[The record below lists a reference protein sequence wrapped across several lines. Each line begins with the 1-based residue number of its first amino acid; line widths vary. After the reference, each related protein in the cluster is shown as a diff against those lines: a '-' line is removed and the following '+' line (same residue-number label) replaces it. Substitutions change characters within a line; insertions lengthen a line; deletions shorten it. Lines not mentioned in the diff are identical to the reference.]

1 VISMPLN
8 ILLLCNKPSD
18 GSNANTIVDHIEA
31 FEDYSEHTIWLYSN
45 LGDFSKKLDLNKFD
59 CIIIHYSLFVLSRRY
74 LTRAAKKQLRDYK
87 GLKTIF
93 IQDEYRQINHMVD
106 ELAYLGIDV
115 LFTCFPESEFDNIY
129 SPTQLSQVSKHN
141 NLTGYVPKRLTEYTN
156 QPPISERSVYVGY
169 RGRKLPYWYGALG
182 CEKWEIAEKWHQY
195 VSQDVSKNNLNTD
208 ISCQESDRIY
218 GDAWIQFL
226 SSCKTTLGV
235 ESGASVMDFTGKL
248 EKKVELYQF
257 VRPSASFK
265 QVQEKYFLHQE
276 GLHDLNQIS
285 PRCFEAIALKTVLVL
300 YEGDYSGILKPG
312 RHYIALK
319 KDYSNIADVLALIQ
333 DDVYLQNM
341 ADTAYEE
348 IALNPLYSYQAF
360 IKKVDAVLQDE
371 FKARQKDRAL
381 SSYAPVLFEEHIQY
395 GTLYNKLL
403 NQAINMYRLL
413 PLSMR
418 QLVKCIFSP
427 HRVFKYILK
436 GLLGFKSYFNQ
447 TKKKTRG
454 VST

>member
-1 VISMPLN
+1 MSLN

-31 FEDYSEHTIWLYSN
+31 FENYSEHTIWLYSN

-59 CIIIHYSLFVLSRRY
+59 GIIIHYSLFVLSRRY

-129 SPTQLSQVSKHN
+129 SPKQLSQVSKHN

-156 QPPISERSVYVGY
+156 QPPISGRSVHVGY
-169 RGRKLPYWYGALG
+169 RGRKLAYWYGALG

-195 VSQDVSKNNLNTD
+195 VSKNKLNTD
-208 ISCQESDRIY
+208 ISCQESERIY

-257 VRPSASFK
+257 LRPSASFK
-265 QVQEKYFLHQE
+265 QVQEKYFLNQE
-276 GLHDLNQIS
+276 NLHNLNQIS

-300 YEGDYSGILKPG
+300 YEGDYSGILIPG

-319 KDYSNIADVLALIQ
+319 KDYSNIKDVLALIQ
-333 DDVYLQNM
+333 DDAYLQNM

-348 IALNPLYSYQAF
+348 IALNPLYSYQVF
-360 IKKVDAVLQDE
+360 IQKVDAVLQDE
-371 FKARQKDRAL
+371 FKARQKTSIL
-381 SSYAPVLFEEHIQY
+381 SPYEPALFEKHIQY
-395 GTLYNKLL
+395 GTLYNTLL
-403 NQAINMYRLL
+403 NQAINIYRYL
-413 PLSMR
+413 PLRVR
-418 QLVKCIFSP
+418 QLIKSILSP
-427 HRVFKYILK
+427 HRAFKYILK
-436 GLLGFKSYFNQ
+436 GLLGFKSYFKK
-447 TKKKTRG
+447 TKKETRG